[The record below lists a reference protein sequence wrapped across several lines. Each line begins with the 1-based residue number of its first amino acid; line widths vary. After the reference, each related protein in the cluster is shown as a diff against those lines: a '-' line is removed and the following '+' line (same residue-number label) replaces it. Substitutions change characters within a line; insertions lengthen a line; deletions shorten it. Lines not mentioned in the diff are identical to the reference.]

1 MTLTSELHAQAERT
15 HATITRVLQH
25 VLETRAPLPP
35 LSLIF
40 QDTWAKAWA
49 FPLTCAGITRK
60 RLYDY
65 VEWDIPRAVAAFPF
79 GSMKALHVYP
89 ALKSGFLG
97 ARADTCK
104 ARCTSAPEAPHVSV
118 LVQ

>member
-1 MTLTSELHAQAERT
+1 MNTRMRHRYTVTRPSYFATSLGAAGEETVFLRT
-15 HATITRVLQH
+15 EAL
-25 VLETRAPLPP
+25 
-35 LSLIF
+35 
-40 QDTWAKAWA
+40 WAASSMW
-49 FPLTCAGITRK
+49 
-60 RLYDY
+60 LYDY

-89 ALKSGFLG
+89 ALKSGVLG

-118 LVQ
+118 LLQ

>member
-1 MTLTSELHAQAERT
+1 MN
-15 HATITRVLQH
+15 TRVCHQYTVTRPFYFTTSLGAAGE
-25 VLETRAPLPP
+25 ETVFLRTEAL
-35 LSLIF
+35 
-40 QDTWAKAWA
+40 WAASSMW
-49 FPLTCAGITRK
+49 
-60 RLYDY
+60 LYDY

-89 ALKSGFLG
+89 ALKSGVLG

-118 LVQ
+118 LLQ